1 MEVYLRN
8 QEYKV
13 VNLSELINWNSANV
27 IASYGPPAFNS
38 KPRQRTRD
46 GEAARSAKTSRLKR
60 SCKSP

>member
-13 VNLSELINWNSANV
+13 VDLSELIYWNSINV

-38 KPRQRTRD
+38 KPRQRHGTVKLHD
-46 GEAARSAKTSRLKR
+46 RLKQVG
-60 SCKSP
+60 